1 MKDITLILI
10 LLFFFTGIQADT
22 RLLRFPA
29 IYDDQILFTY
39 AGDLYTV
46 ADTGGIA
53 RKLTSSIGFEMFARF
68 SPDGKQIAFSGQYDG
83 NTEVY
88 LMPADG
94 GQPVRLSYTATLSR
108 DDVSDRMGPNN
119 IVMGWTPDGN
129 NIIFRSRRNSWD
141 PFVGQLLLISP
152 RGGMSRQLP
161 LPEGGF
167 CSYSPDRTKLA
178 YNRIFRE
185 FRTWKR
191 YRGGMADDVWIYDF
205 NTRQIRNITNNP
217 AQDIIPMWHGN
228 NVYFL
233 SDRDEQ
239 KRMNLYV
246 YDTTSEETRKLTNFI
261 DFDIKFPSIGEK
273 AIVFENGGYIYRFD
287 LQNEANKKVSIT
299 VANDMIYG
307 RNEIKDVSKEITNYE
322 ISPNGKRALFGARG
336 DIFTVPASEGQT
348 RNLTQ
353 TSGVHERNS
362 KWSTDGQWIAFV
374 SDASGE
380 DEITILKPGG
390 GNEPIQITTGGVAY
404 KYQPYWS
411 PDSKKLLW
419 ADRLQRLRYVDI
431 DSRKITEV
439 AKSEVWEIRDY
450 CWSPDSRW
458 IAYAK
463 QDLSGMDI
471 LNIYSLDNN
480 LTYPV
485 TTNWYDSYR
494 PAFSADGKYLYFT
507 SERDFNP
514 IYSETEW
521 NNAYIDMQ
529 RIYLVTLAKDL
540 KSSFEPKSDEV
551 ELKKENEKKKE
562 KAKSGKIVVKVDPDG
577 IEKRI
582 IGLPIQASQYR
593 HITALESTVYYIRQ
607 GYREK
612 KAQLLLFDLA
622 EKKEIELG
630 QFDGYEISAD
640 QKKMIVG
647 KNMTYAI
654 IDLPK
659 STIEIKKNLDI
670 TGMKMNL
677 EREAEWMQIFRE
689 CWRQMRDYYYAP
701 NMAGVDW
708 KAIEEKYQPLVPFV
722 KQRADLTFIIGEMIG
737 ELSTG
742 HTYVGGGD
750 EPEVKRIKTGLLGAV
765 MNRDLSSG
773 YYRIDKILTGANWDT
788 TMRSP
793 LTEIGVDVK
802 EGDYILA
809 VDEKPCN
816 KMNNIYEAL
825 VNKADKQVK
834 LRVNSQPS
842 EKGSREVTVIPI
854 SDESPLYYHDWVQ
867 GNIKKVNEA
876 TDGKVGYVHI
886 PDMGTDGLNAFAKHF
901 YPQLRRKA
909 LIVDVRDN
917 GGGNVSPIIIER
929 LHRQIQMIEK
939 ARNSLPDIDP
949 HAMVWGPKVCLMNEY
964 SASDGDIFPYRFRK
978 LNMGKLIGRRTW
990 GGVVGIRETL
1000 PLVDGGYLNKPEF
1013 ASYNVE
1019 GTKWIIEGHG
1029 VDPDIYVDNDPAKQ
1043 YEGIDQ
1049 QLNKAIKVIL
1059 EELKTQEKTIPPP
1072 PPYPGEK

>member
-1 MKDITLILI
+1 MKRITVFLYLCILI
-10 LLFFFTGIQADT
+10 TATYADT
-22 RLLRFPA
+22 RLLRFPT

-46 ADTGGIA
+46 ADTGGIG
-53 RKLTSSIGFEMFARF
+53 RKLTSAIGFEMFARY
-68 SPDGKQIAFSGQYDG
+68 SPDGKQIAFTGQYDG
-83 NTEVY
+83 NTEVF
-88 LMPADG
+88 LMPSEG
-94 GQPVRLSYTATLSR
+94 GQPIRLSYTATLSR

-119 IVMGWTPDGN
+119 IVMGWTPDGK

-152 RGGMSRQLP
+152 QGGMTHQLP

-167 CSYSPDRTKLA
+167 CSYSPDGTRLA

-191 YRGGMADDVWIYDF
+191 YRGGMADDIWIYDF
-205 NTRQIRNITNNP
+205 NTKQISNITNNP
-217 AQDIIPMWHGN
+217 AQDIIPMWHGDN
-228 NVYFL
+228 IYFL

-239 KRMNLYV
+239 ERMNLYV
-246 YDTTSEETRKLTNFI
+246 YNISSGETRRLTDFS
-261 DFDIKFPSIGEK
+261 DFDIKFPSLGKK
-273 AIVFENGGYIYRFD
+273 AIVFEKGGYIYRFD
-287 LQNEANKKVSIT
+287 LQNEKTQNVSIT

-307 RNEIKDVSKEITNYE
+307 RNEIKQVSKNITNYE
-322 ISPNGKRALFGARG
+322 ISPDGMRALFGARG
-336 DIFTVPASEGQT
+336 DIFTVPASQGQT
-348 RNLTQ
+348 RNLTR
-353 TSGVHERNS
+353 TSAVHERNS
-362 KWSTDGQWIAFV
+362 KWSPDGQWIAFV

-390 GNEPIQITTGGVAY
+390 GHEPIQITTGGVTY

-411 PDSKKLLW
+411 ADSKKLLW
-419 ADRLQRLRYVDI
+419 SDRLQRLRYVDI

-458 IAYAK
+458 VAYAK
-463 QDLSGMDI
+463 PDLSGMDAI
-471 LNIYSLDNN
+471 YIYSLDDQQ
-480 LTYPV
+480 TYPV
-485 TTNWYDSYR
+485 TTNWYDSYN
-494 PAFSADGKYLYFT
+494 PAFSSDGKYLYFT

-514 IYSETEW
+514 IFSETEW

-529 RIYLVTLAKDL
+529 RIYLVTLAKDV
-540 KSSFEPKSDEV
+540 KSPFEPKSDEV
-551 ELKKENEKKKE
+551 ELKKEAEKKPKKNMKVE
-562 KAKSGKIVVKVDPDG
+562 VKIDPDG

-582 IGLPIQASQYR
+582 IGLPITPSQYR
-593 HITALESTVYYIRQ
+593 HITALESTVYYIRK
-607 GYREK
+607 GYTDK
-612 KAQLLLFDLA
+612 KPLLLMYDLK
-622 EKKEIELG
+622 EKKETELG
-630 QFDGYEISAD
+630 HFNGYEISAD

-647 KNMTYAI
+647 QPGSYAI
-654 IDLPK
+654 IVLPK
-659 STIEIKKNLDI
+659 TKIEIKKKLDLAGMEMNLD
-670 TGMKMNL
+670 
-677 EREAEWMQIFRE
+677 REAEWMQIFKE
-689 CWRQMRDYYYAP
+689 CWRQMRDYFYAP

-708 KAIEEKYQPLVPFV
+708 KAIEEKYQPLIPFV
-722 KQRADLTFIIGEMIG
+722 KQRADLTYIIGEMIG

-750 EPEVKRIKTGLLGAV
+750 EPKPKRIKTGLLGAV
-765 MNRDLSSG
+765 ITRDNNSG
-773 YYRIDKILTGANWDT
+773 YYRIDKILAGANWDST
-788 TMRSP
+788 LRSP
-793 LTEIGVDVK
+793 LTEIGVNV
-802 EGDYILA
+802 EVGNYILA
-809 VDEKPCN
+809 IDGKPTTQM
-816 KMNNIYEAL
+816 KNIYEAL
-825 VNKADKQVK
+825 VDKADKQVK
-834 LRVNSQPS
+834 LKINNQAS

-854 SDESPLYYHDWVQ
+854 ADESQLYYHDWVQ

-876 TDGKVGYVHI
+876 TGGKVGYVHI
-886 PDMGTDGLNAFAKHF
+886 PDMGTDGLNTFAKYF
-901 YPQLRRKA
+901 YPQLRKKA

-939 ARNSLPDIDP
+939 ARNSLPDTDP
-949 HAMVWGPKVCLMNEY
+949 HAMVWGPKVCLMNQY

-978 LNMGKLIGRRTW
+978 LNLGKLIGRRTW

-1000 PLVDGGYLNKPEF
+1000 PLVDGGFLNKPEF

-1029 VDPDIYVDNDPAKQ
+1029 VDPDIYVDNDPVKQ

-1049 QLNKAIKVIL
+1049 QLDKAIEVIL